1 VIKFYAASEQQHLER
16 IKADFAPSPLE
27 KLRRYFE
34 DKIATNG
41 YQSGRFTGCLLGTLS
56 LEVAGYNTEIRRLLR
71 RSFDEWQAAIAGIIR
86 EAIEGG
92 QLSRAASE
100 HELAAIILDTWE
112 GAQVRAKADRSDKA
126 LNLFLNSTFNVLL
139 KTAAHSA

>member
-1 VIKFYAASEQQHLER
+1 MMR
-16 IKADFAPSPLE
+16 TSPA
-27 KLRRYFE
+27 
-34 DKIATNG
+34 I
-41 YQSGRFTGCLLGTLS
+41 S
-56 LEVAGYNTEIRRLLR
+56 LKN
-71 RSFDEWQAAIAGIIR
+71 
-86 EAIEGG
+86 G